1 MIWGRSPVFELET
14 LNACPWPLAVS
25 AGSHLGDIGSHG
37 EPSHTHFMGREKP
50 PSWLRNPPRFAHV
63 CVDETDPSA
72 AVATVLPRFAHVCV
86 DETMTVSGA
95 ARHLM
100 AFRPCVRG

>member
-37 EPSHTHFMGREKP
+37 EPFHTHFMGWEKLVSARP
-50 PSWLRNPPRFAHV
+50 WRFAHV
-63 CVDETDPSA
+63 CVDETQSA
-72 AVATVLPRFAHVCV
+72 WPKPWHRW
-86 DETMTVSGA
+86 
-95 ARHLM
+95 
-100 AFRPCVRG
+100 FRPCVRG

>member
-1 MIWGRSPVFELET
+1 
-14 LNACPWPLAVS
+14 
-25 AGSHLGDIGSHG
+25 
-37 EPSHTHFMGREKP
+37 
-50 PSWLRNPPRFAHV
+50 
-63 CVDETDPSA
+63 VDETDPSA